1 MRLVVRLL
9 AVVAATALLAG
20 GLAVAAEIGWAA
32 LGNDP
37 WLVPYDDWYTSAR
50 ADHWNSAGARS
61 LFVLLVVGGL
71 ALIGVA
77 LARPRPRSLP
87 LAPRQTAAGVSRRT
101 VERALER
108 AVSGADGVVDA
119 KATIRRDRVRV
130 RAATRRREGD
140 LRPRAEEAA
149 RSCLR
154 RVGVDGAVQ
163 VAVRVERQRG

>member
-9 AVVAATALLAG
+9 AVVTAMALIAG
-20 GLAVAAEIGWAA
+20 GVVAAAEIGWAA
-32 LGNDP
+32 LGNGP
-37 WLVPYDDWYTSAR
+37 WLLPYDDWYASAR
-50 ADHWNSAGARS
+50 ADRWNDAGPRS
-61 LFVLLVVGGL
+61 LFVLMTVGGL
-71 ALIGVA
+71 ALIGIA

-87 LAPRQTAAGVSRRT
+87 LAARQTPAGVSRRT

-119 KATIRRDRVRV
+119 KATIRRDRARV
-130 RAATRRREGD
+130 RAATRRQHGD